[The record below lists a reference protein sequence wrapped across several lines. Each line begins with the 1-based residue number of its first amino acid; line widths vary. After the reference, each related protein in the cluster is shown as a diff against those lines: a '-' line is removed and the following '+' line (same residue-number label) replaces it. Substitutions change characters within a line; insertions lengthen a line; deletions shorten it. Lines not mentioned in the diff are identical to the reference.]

1 MSEWFRGEWVPEWVK
16 EQRRIAD
23 RRFEEGSSTLQETVD
38 QLVAL
43 LNAHRAPRQPQT
55 PAAEGEAA
63 ADLAGVDDGALGD
76 AAAADAAAPYVP
88 VETWEERHGDV
99 DRWVGPLPP
108 EADFAQGTGPVVGSH
123 EELNRLWLE
132 QHHGKDAPVSFY
144 PVGERRPGDAA
155 VGGSASQSSGCGG
168 PEGQEDLV
176 GGGEPV
182 GGDGPASSSS
192 TSGAQVGVEESDEVL
207 DWEPDVTVDNE
218 VDLDALDLLQEE
230 YALDLLQEEYAV
242 WDETGDVVTQEEFAF
257 KDETGDVMMMMQGA
271 AASSSS
277 SSPTPGD
284 VTTRVRAMEE
294 ETVRA
299 LQAELQFQERE
310 GNAPEL
316 RWGLAT
322 WLGELSREADYF
334 HQFIAVMSNGGLRC
348 GGSLPLQRVPSSAP
362 ARERAVAW
370 ARQFGPRFRRILAVA
385 RHLPPAGV
393 PGGGGDGPALIGGR
407 GDPGSPCGGRPRA
420 RGGAAE
426 HPCGGVRGR
435 GG

>member
-43 LNAHRAPRQPQT
+43 LNAHRAPRQPQA
-55 PAAEGEAA
+55 PAAEEEAA
-63 ADLAGVDDGALGD
+63 ADLPGVNDGDGALGD

-88 VETWEERHGDV
+88 LETWEERHGDV

-123 EELNRLWLE
+123 EELNRLWYE
-132 QHHGKDAPVSFY
+132 QQHGKDAPVSFY
-144 PVGERRPGDAA
+144 PVGERRPGDTA
-155 VGGSASQSSGCGG
+155 VGGSASQSSGSGG
-168 PEGQEDLV
+168 SGLMGEGEPA
-176 GGGEPV
+176 GGG
-182 GGDGPASSSS
+182 GPASSSS
-192 TSGAQVGVEESDEVL
+192 TSGAQVGVGESDEVL
-207 DWEPDVTVDNE
+207 DWEPDATVDND

-230 YALDLLQEEYAV
+230 YALDLLPEEDAV
-242 WDETGDVVTQEEFAF
+242 RDETGDVVMMLRGTVWSSPSSTSSTPLGDSDEVLDGELAATVDSLKEEVVF
-257 KDETGDVMMMMQGA
+257 KDETGDVTVMMQGA

-277 SSPTPGD
+277 SSPPPGD
-284 VTTRVRAMEE
+284 VMTRVRAMEE

-299 LQAELQFQERE
+299 LQEELQFQEVE

-348 GGSLPLQRVPSSAP
+348 GGSLPFSGCLRALQLVSVLWR
-362 ARERAVAW
+362 
-370 ARQFGPRFRRILAVA
+370 
-385 RHLPPAGV
+385 
-393 PGGGGDGPALIGGR
+393 GR
-407 GDPGSPCGGRPRA
+407 DNLA
-420 RGGAAE
+420 RGF
-426 HPCGGVRGR
+426 GGSWR
-435 GG
+435 